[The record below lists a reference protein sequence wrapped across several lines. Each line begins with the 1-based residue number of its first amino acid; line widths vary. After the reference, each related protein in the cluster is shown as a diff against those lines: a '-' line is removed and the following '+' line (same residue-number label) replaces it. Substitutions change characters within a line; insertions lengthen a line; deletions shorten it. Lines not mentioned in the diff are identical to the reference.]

1 MKNEY
6 NISVGKGKTQD
17 ERKSQPKAAPGGKR
31 EDTLMN
37 FTAPKP
43 KCGYLD
49 ARKKVAKPA
58 GSTKNKSTLL

>member
-1 MKNEY
+1 MAKEY
-6 NISVGKGKTQD
+6 DIAVGKGKTHD
-17 ERKSQPKAAPGGKR
+17 ARKSQPGAAAGGKR

-49 ARKKVAKPA
+49 PRKKVAKPA
-58 GSTKNKSTLL
+58 GTTTNQSTMI